1 MSRVWR
7 RGSEPSL
14 PRHSV
19 QDVPRRRERP
29 VAAGE
34 PLAPAIAERELPDV
48 GDGQPR
54 GPEPEREPRVA
65 TQPRRLGCVPG
76 APVVEV
82 RRQTDAEQAPHL
94 VLHHEPVLE
103 SDPGLAGA
111 GEGVRPEQAGALAVA
126 PEIELVPRL
135 GPAPPAPPPLKNDR
149 PAGPGLAPRAPRAGN
164 SAP

>member
-34 PLAPAIAERELPDV
+34 PFAPAIAERELPDV
-48 GDGQPR
+48 GDGQSR
-54 GPEPEREPRVA
+54 GTEPEREPRVA

-76 APVVEV
+76 AAVVEV
-82 RRQTDAEQAPHL
+82 RRQADAEQAPHL

-103 SDPGLAGA
+103 RDPGLAGA
-111 GEGVRPEQAGALAVA
+111 GEGVRPEHAGAPAFA
-126 PEIELVPRL
+126 PKIEFVPPPGPGPRPPPPNENQRL
-135 GPAPPAPPPLKNDR
+135 GR
-149 PAGPGLAPRAPRAGN
+149 PGTWRARR
-164 SAP
+164 